1 MDKEFLKEQNL
12 EGAQSRFQSI
22 LEYVNS
28 VDGGTFMQ
36 RKPLAEAE
44 DDMPMPDPQGAPE
57 GMPEGMPGD
66 VPPQGDMGGEMPPME
81 EPMGDTNMGAENF
94 NPNVPPQEPEVAAPA
109 EEEEEE
115 VIDVD
120 DLTDAQEETKD
131 KVSDLDTKIDKFIG
145 LIDKLESE
153 IEGLQKRLYEKIDEQ
168 KDLKGRRRYYN
179 TILDILDEA
188 EAEEPKEE
196 VKEEPKKEYVKPVTK
211 KDLKDFFGVD
221 ENTSLYSIL
230 KQFGI
235 LK

>member
-1 MDKEFLKEQNL
+1 MKKFVGNVNGKSFDNEEDFNKAADEAIKKNDGNL
-12 EGAQSRFQSI
+12 SI
-22 LEYVNS
+22 SSYYS
-28 VDGGTFMQ
+28 YTS
-36 RKPLAEAE
+36 
-44 DDMPMPDPQGAPE
+44 DDEKSND
-57 GMPEGMPGD
+57 D
-66 VPPQGDMGGEMPPME
+66 V
-81 EPMGDTNMGAENF
+81 
-94 NPNVPPQEPEVAAPA
+94 
-109 EEEEEE
+109 
-115 VIDVD
+115 
-120 DLTDAQEETKD
+120 KD
-131 KVSDLDTKIDKFIG
+131 DKFVSTYEYFLGDKKPDNVTSDSVEYEIPET
-145 LIDKLESE
+145 LTQRIKEASNKDSIRKNVEYHVNNLVDSIHKYDKDVNKLESE

>member
-1 MDKEFLKEQNL
+1 MK
-12 EGAQSRFQSI
+12 
-22 LEYVNS
+22 
-28 VDGGTFMQ
+28 
-36 RKPLAEAE
+36 
-44 DDMPMPDPQGAPE
+44 
-57 GMPEGMPGD
+57 
-66 VPPQGDMGGEMPPME
+66 
-81 EPMGDTNMGAENF
+81 
-94 NPNVPPQEPEVAAPA
+94 
-109 EEEEEE
+109 
-115 VIDVD
+115 
-120 DLTDAQEETKD
+120 
-131 KVSDLDTKIDKFIG
+131 KFIG
-145 LIDKLESE
+145 NVNGKSFDNEEDFNKAADEAIKKNDGNLSISSYYSYTSDDEKSNDDVKDDKFVSTYEYFLGDKKPDNVTSDSVEYEIPETLTQRIKEASNKDSIRKNVEYHVNNLVDSIHKYDKDVNKLESE

>member
-1 MDKEFLKEQNL
+1 MKKFVGSVNGKSFDNEEDFNKAADEAIKKNDGNL
-12 EGAQSRFQSI
+12 SI
-22 LEYVNS
+22 SSYYS
-28 VDGGTFMQ
+28 YTS
-36 RKPLAEAE
+36 
-44 DDMPMPDPQGAPE
+44 DDEKSSD
-57 GMPEGMPGD
+57 D
-66 VPPQGDMGGEMPPME
+66 V
-81 EPMGDTNMGAENF
+81 
-94 NPNVPPQEPEVAAPA
+94 
-109 EEEEEE
+109 
-115 VIDVD
+115 
-120 DLTDAQEETKD
+120 KD
-131 KVSDLDTKIDKFIG
+131 DKFVSTYEYFLGDKKPDNVTSDSVEYEVPESLTQKIKEASNKDSIRKNVEYHVNN
-145 LIDKLESE
+145 LVDSIHKYDKDVDKLESE

-188 EAEEPKEE
+188 ETEESKEE

>member
-1 MDKEFLKEQNL
+1 MK
-12 EGAQSRFQSI
+12 
-22 LEYVNS
+22 
-28 VDGGTFMQ
+28 
-36 RKPLAEAE
+36 
-44 DDMPMPDPQGAPE
+44 
-57 GMPEGMPGD
+57 
-66 VPPQGDMGGEMPPME
+66 
-81 EPMGDTNMGAENF
+81 
-94 NPNVPPQEPEVAAPA
+94 
-109 EEEEEE
+109 
-115 VIDVD
+115 
-120 DLTDAQEETKD
+120 
-131 KVSDLDTKIDKFIG
+131 KFIG
-145 LIDKLESE
+145 NVNGKSFDNEDDFNKAADEAIKSNDGNLSISSYYSYTSDDNDVKKIEDKEDDKFVSTYEYFLGDKKPDNVTSDSVEYEVPESLTQRIKEASNKDSIRKNVEYHVYNLVDSIHKYSKDVDKLESE

-179 TILDILDEA
+179 TILDILDEAEA